1 MPARLP
7 AIVQQRLRSLSARAL
22 HLSWLEGALWAVT
35 GICLFPLAEMMT
47 DLLFDLAWPVRA
59 ILFSLGA
66 LCLLGVGYQFGFR
79 PWRQQLG
86 PDEAA
91 LLAESRWPQLRT
103 SLISSVQL
111 ARSPDG
117 SPFLIDALLA
127 QTAKRIEQMDLR
139 MAVERK
145 HLKRLRWIV
154 LCSLG
159 VVLALTALGAPRSL
173 VLWQRFFLH
182 NVPLPTQTIVVPVS
196 GNFEIQPGETIEL
209 AARAQGVIPRTGRI
223 ELTYEGKSPEWIAV
237 NPKATTRELFNLT
250 IPNVQQPV
258 SYRFYLN
265 DGRGPLAKVTLIH
278 PPVVQELKFEQVFPP
293 YTGLPRTPVA
303 PGNLSLLAGSRLE
316 VGGRADQ
323 TLQSA
328 SLIAQGSNNVV
339 AMKIEDQHKAF
350 SGELPI
356 PAKGLTGFSVGLQ
369 NVRGVKTTNN
379 AVYAIEIVPDK
390 PPEIVIADGQP
401 NETTIIPTAHPRLRF
416 TARDD
421 FQIKLVFLC
430 VQPAS
435 TLAEGEVPSPEKAK
449 KIALTIPKPA
459 AALVF
464 DYEWKEPAEVVDW
477 KEGTVIHYWI
487 EAVDNN
493 DVTGPGV
500 TYSPVRQWTLVSVE
514 AKRSELTE
522 TLRKHA
528 ESIEDLS
535 RTQQDLRSRV
545 ESILQPKSP

>member
-7 AIVQQRLRSLSARAL
+7 AIVQQRLRGLSARAL
-22 HLSWLEGALWAVT
+22 HLSWLEGALWVMT
-35 GICLFPLAEMMT
+35 GICLFPLAEMTT

-59 ILFSLGA
+59 LLFSLGI
-66 LCLLGVGYQFGFR
+66 LCLLGIGYQLGFL
-79 PWRQQLG
+79 PWRRQLG

-139 MAVERK
+139 AAVERK
-145 HLKRLRWIV
+145 HLKRLRWIA

-159 VVLALTALGAPRSL
+159 VVLALTVLGTPRSL
-173 VLWQRFFLH
+173 VLWQRFFLR
-182 NVPLPTQTIVVPVS
+182 NLPLPTQTIVVPVS
-196 GNFEIQPGETIEL
+196 GDFEIQAGETVEL
-209 AARAQGVIPRTGRI
+209 AARAQGIIPRTGRI

-237 NPKATTRELFNLT
+237 NPKATTRELFSLT
-250 IPNVQQPV
+250 IPNVQQPL

-265 DGRGPLAKVTLIH
+265 DGRGPLARVKLIH
-278 PPVVQELKFEQVFPP
+278 PPVVQELKFEQVFPA
-293 YTGLPRTPVA
+293 YTGLPRTPLA
-303 PGNLSLLAGSRLE
+303 AGNLSLLAGSRLE
-316 VGGRADQ
+316 VTGHADQ

-328 SLIAQGSNNVV
+328 SLLAQGSDKNV
-339 AMKIEDQHKAF
+339 AMKIGDQRKSF
-350 SGELPI
+350 SGELRI

-369 NVRGVKTTNN
+369 NERGVKTIDNP
-379 AVYAIEIVPDK
+379 VYTVEIVADK
-390 PPEIVIADGQP
+390 PPEIVLAEGQP

-416 TARDD
+416 TTRDD
-421 FQIKLVFLC
+421 FQVKQVFLC

-435 TLAEGEVPSPEKAK
+435 ALADGEAPNAEKAK

-464 DYEWKEPAEVVDW
+464 DYEWNDPAKSVEW
-477 KEGTVIHYWI
+477 QEGTVVHYWI

-493 DVTGPGV
+493 DVTGPGI

-514 AKRSELTE
+514 TKRSELTE
-522 TLRKHA
+522 TLRRHA

-545 ESILQPKSP
+545 EGILNEEKK